1 MLAVQAPACVACF
14 ALKTAQV
21 SLVLLKIIGHLQ
33 VVGVGSV
40 ATILQANIEACGSI
54 IHIIS
59 NALLPFNV
67 RTLNLPAVTPLTPI
81 TGNSPASM
89 LPTAMAG

>member
-1 MLAVQAPACVACF
+1 MDLAKMC
-14 ALKTAQV
+14 
-21 SLVLLKIIGHLQ
+21 LVLFGVVARLQ

-67 RTLNLPAVTPLTPI
+67 RTLNLPTVTPTTPI
-81 TGNSPASM
+81 TENSPPSTA
-89 LPTAMAG
+89 PTAMAG